1 MRRRDRNYNGAM
13 QKPACHL
20 LFALLVSVSLLPAP
34 LHAAPWQ
41 RLAPPPLPPSPQQPT
56 RQAAPKVHSADRLHG
71 QEFRERTLRNSDEYN
86 PTEARHDYEVGHF
99 YRIHGDYPG
108 ALSRFQSA
116 LRHDPQATEAMY
128 EAGEAEI
135 SLHQLYS
142 ARSYFEQYLAADPH
156 GKHAHHV
163 HSLLKKLNRRLPAA
177 APKDR
182 YFPQTAPAHPAL

>member
-1 MRRRDRNYNGAM
+1 M

-20 LFALLVSVSLLPAP
+20 LFALLVSVSLLPAS

-56 RQAAPKVHSADRLHG
+56 RQAAPRAHSADQLHG
-71 QEFRERTLRNSDEYN
+71 QEFREHALRNSNEYN

-99 YRIHGDYPG
+99 YRIQGDYPG

-116 LRHDPQATEAMY
+116 LLHDPQVTEAMY
-128 EAGEAEI
+128 EAGETEI
-135 SLHQLYS
+135 KLHQLHS
-142 ARSYFEQYLAADPH
+142 ARSYFGQYLAADPH

-163 HSLLKKLNRRLPAA
+163 RSLLKKLNRRLPVVV
-177 APKDR
+177 PDDR
-182 YFPQTAPAHPAL
+182 YSRQAAPAHPAL